1 MSHLENNNI
10 LYDKQHGFR
19 PSRSCETQLATFI
32 HDLTQNHNNNTQTDI
47 IIMDFAKAFDK
58 VPHKRLQYKLKYY
71 GITGNTHAWITDF
84 LSHRTQTVILE
95 GKHSHKIPVT
105 SGVPQGTCLGPIL
118 FLIYINDLH
127 EYMKHSTLRLFA
139 DDSIIYKTIH
149 KQEDTQKLQHDL
161 DNAGQW
167 EHDWLMQFHPDK
179 CNVISTT
186 TKRNKIHHNY
196 TLHNHSLE
204 HVKHSKYLGLTLQN
218 NLQWD
223 KHINNI
229 TANANRTLGF
239 LKRNLTINSPHIK
252 EHAYKA
258 LVRPKLEYC
267 SSIWDPHN
275 TGQIQQI
282 EKNSMQSSTICT

>member
-1 MSHLENNNI
+1 
-10 LYDKQHGFR
+10 
-19 PSRSCETQLATFI
+19 
-32 HDLTQNHNNNTQTDI
+32 
-47 IIMDFAKAFDK
+47 
-58 VPHKRLQYKLKYY
+58 
-71 GITGNTHAWITDF
+71 
-84 LSHRTQTVILE
+84 
-95 GKHSHKIPVT
+95 
-105 SGVPQGTCLGPIL
+105 
-118 FLIYINDLH
+118 
-127 EYMKHSTLRLFA
+127 MKHSTLRLFA

-179 CNVISTT
+179 CNIISTT

-258 LVRPKLEYC
+258 LVRPKHEYC

-282 EKNSMQSSTICT
+282 EKNSTQSSKICTKTDIITLLQSQTCYTHSNGQHYKHAVYNYDSSSYIKSHTISLPSTQNNT

>member
-1 MSHLENNNI
+1 
-10 LYDKQHGFR
+10 
-19 PSRSCETQLATFI
+19 
-32 HDLTQNHNNNTQTDI
+32 
-47 IIMDFAKAFDK
+47 
-58 VPHKRLQYKLKYY
+58 
-71 GITGNTHAWITDF
+71 
-84 LSHRTQTVILE
+84 
-95 GKHSHKIPVT
+95 
-105 SGVPQGTCLGPIL
+105 
-118 FLIYINDLH
+118 
-127 EYMKHSTLRLFA
+127 MKHSTLRLFA

-149 KQEDTQKLQHDL
+149 EQEDTQKLQHDL

-167 EHDWLMQFHPDK
+167 EHDWLMQFLPDK

-186 TKRNKIHHNY
+186 TKRNKIHHNF

-204 HVKHSKYLGLTLQN
+204 HVKYSKNIGLTLQN

-223 KHINNI
+223 KHTNNI
-229 TANANRTLGF
+229 TANANRILGF

-282 EKNSMQSSTICT
+282 EKTQRRAARYEHNRYHSTSSVTDMLYTLQWPTLQTRRLQSRLILLYKITHHLVANNPEQYLTPVDTRTRHTHPYAYRHIAATKDTFKYSFFPHTITHSNLLRGNSTKHYTGGLQGKHKQRSP